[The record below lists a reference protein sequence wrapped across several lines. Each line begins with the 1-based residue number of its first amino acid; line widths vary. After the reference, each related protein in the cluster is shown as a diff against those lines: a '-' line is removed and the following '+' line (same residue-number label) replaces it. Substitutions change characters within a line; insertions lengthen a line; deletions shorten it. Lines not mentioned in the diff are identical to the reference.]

1 MTSVQIRELVES
13 FYTDLERL
21 SYKHEEL
28 MDTDVRENLHM
39 ALNYLFVWEKRAL
52 DFPITYGMFS
62 LEGDRAISSSVNK
75 FLSLSL
81 PKVSDIP
88 VGKERLALLQNFSI
102 KTPNGNQYDEFIGHS
117 DEPLPPDPL
126 PEDFFEVGEYAD

>member
-1 MTSVQIRELVES
+1 MTSAHIKELVES

-21 SYKHEEL
+21 SDKYEEL
-28 MDTDVRENLHM
+28 MDTDVRETLHM
-39 ALNYLFVWEKRAL
+39 TLNYFFVWGERSL

-62 LEGDRAISSSVNK
+62 LEGDRAISNAVNK

-88 VGKERLALLQNFSI
+88 VGKERLALLQDFNI

-126 PEDFFEVGEYAD
+126 PEDLFEEGFYDD